1 MATIEEI
8 QAELQSRGLT
18 TSTESVLEPKST
30 TKSEFKKF
38 AESALK
44 GIPSGVID
52 IVGGW
57 GNLYDYLKG
66 SDDPN
71 AFSSTGIKQ
80 AITKLTGVNLQS
92 IPGYRG
98 AYEFTQAGAPAA
110 LLTGVG
116 VPGLFSRT
124 PAGVAGEFGV
134 AGSTGLFAQQVAPE
148 SPLAQ
153 MALQSTPYVLKGG
166 VRQLGNVVTKPE
178 GTFPPVST
186 AQTLADVGRLTPGE
200 LSLSRP
206 QLATEA
212 AVERAPSS
220 GQKPIEFRQAQAG
233 DIESYL
239 SNLFNKASGKTL
251 NIADTTQAVISSFNN
266 YGKSLSSKL
275 RSDARTDFNAAKSA
289 GGMID
294 TNKLVSSVDSVLQ
307 ALPVETP
314 STAGLRNN
322 LQRIIDE
329 YTTVDPV
336 TGQKTVQPISIDRL
350 QKNLSAWGEA
360 SYSGK
365 ADFGA
370 GNIFEGVAPG
380 QAKGIAKTVLNG
392 YREALDDAIQQGVP
406 GADKLKIARDKFKD
420 NLAKIEQFSNRP
432 LTKAFDV
439 ADVTELVPEDVMR
452 DLKNMP
458 PSQRQFLID
467 VMQNNPNAQVVE
479 VLNSIRRA
487 KFDDVLSS
495 AQVKGGAATDP
506 TFSIKTALTE
516 LNKKGSEFADL
527 FPNQT
532 DLNQAKLAM
541 NWMQRVL
548 SSESPQMVGVTGAE
562 AYALGGAA
570 GGSAQVRLALK
581 EAIPFL
587 RELVANPSDFA
598 DVIFNPNYR
607 QAMVDLSTSKNLT
620 KKTTDALATLS
631 KGAAILG
638 VRSGAMLETTPPQM
652 PSETQSQPTSEQQGL
667 QEIRDLLKARGYQVE

>member
-251 NIADTTQAVISSFNN
+251 NIADTTQAVVSSFNN

-495 AQVKGGAATDP
+495 AQVKGGAASDP

-548 SSESPQMVGVTGAE
+548 SSESPQMAGITGAE

-652 PSETQSQPTSEQQGL
+652 PSETQFQPTPEQQGL

>member
-92 IPGYRG
+92 IPDYRG

-178 GTFPPVST
+178 GTFPSVST

-251 NIADTTQAVISSFNN
+251 NIADTTQAVVSSFNN

-439 ADVTELVPEDVMR
+439 ADVTELVAEDVMR

-467 VMQNNPNAQVVE
+467 VMQNNPNPQVTE

-548 SSESPQMVGVTGAE
+548 SSESPQMAGVTGAE

-631 KGAAILG
+631 EGAAILG

>member
-18 TSTESVLEPKST
+18 TSTETVLEPKST

-38 AESALK
+38 AESTLK
-44 GIPSGVID
+44 GIPSGIID

-57 GNLYDYLKG
+57 GNLYDYLKE
-66 SDDPN
+66 SNDPN
-71 AFSSTGIKQ
+71 AFSGTGIKQ
-80 AITKLTGVNLQS
+80 AINKLTGVNLQS

-98 AYEFTQAGAPAA
+98 AYEFTQAGSPAA
-110 LLTGVG
+110 LFTAIG
-116 VPGLFSRT
+116 VPGLFSKT
-124 PAGVAGEFGV
+124 PLGVAGEFGV
-134 AGSTGLFAQQVAPE
+134 AGTTGLFAQQVAPE

-153 MALQSTPYVLKGG
+153 LTLQSTPYVLKGG
-166 VRQLGNVVTKPE
+166 VRQLGKVVTKPE
-178 GTFPPVST
+178 GTFPSV
-186 AQTLADVGRLTPGE
+186 ADTQALSQVGRLTPGE
-200 LSLSRP
+200 LGLSRT
-206 QLATEA
+206 QLSTEA
-212 AVERAPSS
+212 AVERSPSS

-239 SNLFNKASGKTL
+239 TNLFNKASGKTL
-251 NIADTTQAVISSFNN
+251 NPAETTQAVVSSFNN
-266 YGKSLSSKL
+266 YGKSLTSKL

-294 TNKLVSSVDSVLQ
+294 TSKLVSSVDSVLQ
-307 ALPVETP
+307 ALPAETP
-314 STAGLRNN
+314 SIAGLRNN
-322 LQRIIDE
+322 LQKIIDE
-329 YTTVDPV
+329 YTTVDPI

-360 SYSGK
+360 SYSGS
-365 ADFGA
+365 ANFGA

-392 YREALDDAIQQGVP
+392 YRQALDDAIQQGVP

-439 ADVTELVPEDVMR
+439 ADVTELIPENVMR
-452 DLKNMP
+452 DLKSMP
-458 PSQRQFLID
+458 SSQRQFLVE
-467 VMQNNPNAQVVE
+467 VMQNNPNSQVTE

-495 AQVKGGAATDP
+495 AQVKGGATTDP
-506 TFSIKTALTE
+506 TFNIKTALTE

-527 FPNQT
+527 FPNQA

-548 SSESPQMVGVTGAE
+548 SSESPQMAGITGAE
-562 AYALGGAA
+562 AYALTGAA

-620 KKTTDALATLS
+620 KKATDALATLT

-638 VRSGAMLETTPPQM
+638 ARGGAMMETTPPEM
-652 PSETQSQPTSEQQGL
+652 PSETPTQPTMEQQGL

>member
-124 PAGVAGEFGV
+124 PAGVAGEFGM

-239 SNLFNKASGKTL
+239 TNLFNKASGKTL
-251 NIADTTQAVISSFNN
+251 NPAETTQAVVSSFNN

-275 RSDARTDFNAAKSA
+275 RSDARTDFNAAKSS

-294 TNKLVSSVDSVLQ
+294 TNKLVASVDSVLQ
-307 ALPVETP
+307 TLPAEIP

-336 TGQKTVQPISIDRL
+336 TGQQTVQPISIDRL

-439 ADVTELVPEDVMR
+439 GDVTELVPEDVMTK
-452 DLKNMP
+452 LKSMP
-458 PSQRQFLID
+458 SSQRQFLVD
-467 VMQNNPNAQVVE
+467 VMQNNPNPQVTE

-548 SSESPQMVGVTGAE
+548 SSESPQMAGITGAE